1 MEEKWKSIK
10 KGVKKIVTGKEF
22 AFGPY
27 FLNQLL
33 HDPRHLLFSMSRYKF
48 AARMLPNGKKISV
61 LELGCN
67 EGLGTQ
73 LLSQDGHWITAV
85 DADTEAI
92 RYARKIPNEKIHF
105 INDNFL
111 GKKFGDF
118 DAIIS
123 IDVLEHIKKSQEMV
137 FFDTIMNNLN
147 QHGFCIIGTPN
158 ITAKKYASEYSNIG
172 HINLYSAERLQKVM
186 SNYFENVFIFGMN
199 DETLHTGYYSM
210 CHYIFALGVEKKHQI
225 E

>member
-1 MEEKWKSIK
+1 MKEKWNSIK
-10 KGVKKIVTGKEF
+10 KGVKQVIDGKEF

-33 HDPRHLLFSMSRYKF
+33 NDPRHLLFSMSRYKF
-48 AARMLPNGKKISV
+48 AARMLPYGKKISV

-73 LLSQDGHWITAV
+73 LLCQDGHSITAV

-92 RYARKIPNEKIHF
+92 EYARKIPNTNIHF
-105 INDNFL
+105 ISDNFL
-111 GKKFGDF
+111 GKKYGDF
-118 DAIIS
+118 DAVVS
-123 IDVLEHIKKSQEMV
+123 IDVLEHINKRHEKI
-137 FFDTIMNNLN
+137 FFNTVMTNLN
-147 QHGFCIIGTPN
+147 PHGFIIIGTPN
-158 ITAKKYASEYSNIG
+158 ITAKKYASKYSNIG

-186 SNYFENVFIFGMN
+186 SEYFETVFMFGMN

-210 CHYIFALGVEKKHQI
+210 CHYLFALGVEKKI
-225 E
+225 